1 MTIEQIDISIKN
13 SKNILL
19 VSHINPDGDTL
30 GSMCGLY
37 SLIKDNYKKKCEMVA
52 VSKISS
58 TYEFLPYVEEVKS
71 VEDFLSRFGRNC
83 TALVGN
89 QMDNRFSRAKI
100 FNQKRTAICYQSF

>member
-37 SLIKDNYKKKCEMVA
+37 SLIKDNYKKKARIIKMG
-52 VSKISS
+52 KIIGEGITFDDVLLVPQYS
-58 TYEFLPYVEEVKS
+58 EVK
-71 VEDFLSRFGRNC
+71 V
-83 TALVGN
+83 
-89 QMDNRFSRAKI
+89 
-100 FNQKRTAICYQSF
+100 